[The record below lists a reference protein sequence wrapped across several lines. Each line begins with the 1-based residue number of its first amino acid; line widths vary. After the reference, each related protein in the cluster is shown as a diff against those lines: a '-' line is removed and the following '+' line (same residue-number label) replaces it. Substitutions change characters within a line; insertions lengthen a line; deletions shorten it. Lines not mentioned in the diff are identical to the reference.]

1 MVVLPVL
8 RPSHIAPMTPLDP
21 LLAIFD
27 ALGSGNVSAAPD
39 GTAVAAAAPIEV
51 PGAKPHVAKLLDLWT
66 LGRCDIAPGVSLK
79 TDDPTPRVRVR
90 PDSIEV
96 ALTEPPIV
104 VWHGNAGAQG
114 LSFSDVL
121 NSPVMLTAKHPRFQ
135 QIHSLLSGRPT
146 KFGTI
151 TATLPAQQPLGE
163 WRRATTARVVS
174 IQWQG
179 ATVSAGL
186 FQKAALKGVVI
197 RERDASIDLD
207 NRLARWLGIDIDRLL
222 VWGEGAAPAP
232 KPASSAAAT
241 LAEDVLRS
249 AASAGQNLV
258 AIRQCLTAAVAWC
271 ATDALTYTTA
281 VTADSPRA
289 SRIERR
295 NARRQRQQA
304 EEKLLRKMLAA
315 QGLPPDVVDGVIEQ
329 ESARFGWLRSIA
341 TFIGLIAPF
350 VLPPQFSLAVKAAVW
365 LAKLLLD
372 RWAQN
377 PAECASIGMSA
388 LQS

>member
-1 MVVLPVL
+1 
-8 RPSHIAPMTPLDP
+8 MTPLDP
-21 LLAIFD
+21 LLAAFD
-27 ALGSGNVSAAPD
+27 ALGRGPVESAPQAVGAPE
-39 GTAVAAAAPIEV
+39 PITV
-51 PGAKPHVAKLLDLWT
+51 PGAKAHIAKLLDLWT

-90 PDSIEV
+90 TDSIEV

-104 VWHGNAGAQG
+104 VWHGGSRG
-114 LSFSDVL
+114 LSFSQVL
-121 NSPVMLTAKHPRFQ
+121 NSPVMLTAGHSRFQ

-146 KFGTI
+146 KFGNI

-163 WRRATTARVVS
+163 WRRATTARVVAV
-174 IQWQG
+174 QWQG

-197 RERDASIDLD
+197 RDLDASIDLD

-222 VWGEGAAPAP
+222 VWGEGSAPSP
-232 KPASSAAAT
+232 KPASGAAAS

-258 AIRQCLTAAVAWC
+258 AVRQCLNAAVAWC

-289 SRIERR
+289 SRLDRR

-350 VLPPQFSLAVKAAVW
+350 VLPPQFSLPVKAAVW

-372 RWAQN
+372 RWANN
-377 PAECASIGMSA
+377 PTECASIGMSVQGVTLPVA
-388 LQS
+388 